1 MKINKYNKKI
11 CCMQCLRPV
20 MHNVLAIWILCWNGI
35 MQCMRAH
42 CIVYFRLHD
51 GRLRYGFHSIDF
63 IHWMLCSVRFSK
75 QISNEMIIVCNWA
88 IVCILFNYIGFVWT
102 LNSHFQPSTSFPYA
116 QFSVHESVNSLRT
129 YVSQSVLACDEI
141 DYFFLS
147 FDKWVVSTHA
157 LKYCVMHKH
166 SDINLNYVRL
176 YVQFGARS
184 VNRNETDR
192 WNERQTNE
200 TEIEST
206 ISRKWKKL
214 LF

>member
-1 MKINKYNKKI
+1 MSAPSNA
-11 CCMQCLRPV
+11 QCIGYL
-20 MHNVLAIWILCWNGI
+20 NFVLERHHAVHAGSLYCLFSTSWWSIAI
-35 MQCMRAH
+35 
-42 CIVYFRLHD
+42 
-51 GRLRYGFHSIDF
+51 
-63 IHWMLCSVRFSK
+63 RFSFDRFYSLNVMFGSIF
-75 QISNEMIIVCNWA
+75 QANIARMRTNEMIIVCNWA